1 MIKEIKLSSLN
12 NIVPKVN
19 KKEPPRSIDND
30 LSHSFLLVW
39 LSALKIQ
46 ERHMD

>member
-1 MIKEIKLSSLN
+1 MIKEFKLNSLN

-30 LSHSFLLVW
+30 LTPFFLLVC

-46 ERHMD
+46 ERLTD